1 MKRLITAMF
10 LVAYSYG
17 NLYAQEQSAEA
28 PEVTDAAAKSS
39 KEWGVKGWYLTVQGG
54 YMSPF
59 FTSNRRSPF
68 PEIGDRN
75 YYEYLRNNTNVVRD
89 QSVKGIISTYGKGF
103 DAGISA
109 GYMFNKNFGLDVTFL
124 YANYPKEM
132 DAQIIT
138 DSYKASQFTGGKSF
152 NFSPAIHMRFVKK
165 RIGLYN
171 KIGLIFPIY
180 TKLKSDV
187 SIIDREGRFI
197 SGMFDF
203 PFTSFPEGLT
213 ETVIEGKATT
223 TLKSSIGLKGALGIE
238 IFISDRA
245 SFIAEANASLN
256 NIKIKETIFD
266 EQYIKVSAAG
276 LLPIAEYT
284 NIDEVPEY
292 LKHYVWVDEITEDSN
307 NGRYGNKYDLNK
319 PQEEVGLKFNISS
332 IYMNLGFKFNLG
344 KASDPKNN

>member
-1 MKRLITAMF
+1 MKRLITCIICVVTS
-10 LVAYSYG
+10 LG
-17 NLYAQEQSAEA
+17 NHYAQAQTAVETVPTEA
-28 PEVTDAAAKSS
+28 VSKDQ
-39 KEWGVKGWYLTVQGG
+39 KEWGVKGWYLAVQGG
-54 YMSPF
+54 YIAPF

-109 GYMFNKNFGLDVTFL
+109 GYMFTKNFGLDVTFL
-124 YANYPKEM
+124 YANYLKDM

-138 DSYKASQFTGGKSF
+138 DNYQASQFTGGKSF

-165 RIGLYN
+165 RVGLYN

-187 SIIDREGRFI
+187 SIHDREGRFM

-203 PFTSFPEGLT
+203 PFTAFPEGLT
-213 ETVIEGKATT
+213 ETIVEGKATT

-256 NIKIKETIFD
+256 NIKIKETKFD

-276 LLPIAEYT
+276 ILPIAEYA

-292 LKHYVWVDEITEDSN
+292 LKHYIWVDEITEDSN
-307 NGRYGNKYDLNK
+307 NARYGNKYDLNK

-332 IYMNLGFKFNLG
+332 IYMNIGFKFNLG

>member
-1 MKRLITAMF
+1 MFWVAVCCVSQLVQAQITTTAI
-10 LVAYSYG
+10 AS
-17 NLYAQEQSAEA
+17 
-28 PEVTDAAAKSS
+28 DASENSTKA
-39 KEWGVKGWYLTVQGG
+39 WGVKGWYLTVQGG
-54 YMSPF
+54 YISPF

-68 PEIGDRN
+68 PEIGDRD

-103 DAGISA
+103 DAGIST
-109 GYMFNKNFGLDVTFL
+109 GYMFNKNFGVDVTFL

-138 DSYKASQFTGGKSF
+138 DTYKASQFTGGKSF
-152 NFSPAIHMRFVKK
+152 NFSPAVHMRFVKK
-165 RIGLYN
+165 RVGIYN
-171 KIGLIFPIY
+171 KVGLIFPIY

-197 SGMFDF
+197 SGMFAF
-203 PFTSFPEGLT
+203 PFTSLPEGIT
-213 ETVIEGKATT
+213 ETIMEGKATT
-223 TLKSSIGLKGALGIE
+223 TLKSAIGLKGALGIE

-245 SFIAEANASLN
+245 SLIAEVNASLN
-256 NIKIKETIFD
+256 NIKIKETTFD

-276 LLPIAEYT
+276 LLPIAEYA

-292 LKHYVWVDEITEDSN
+292 LKHYVWVDEITEESN
-307 NGRYGNKYDLNK
+307 NARYGNKYDLNK

-332 IYMNLGFKFNLG
+332 IYMNIGFKFNLG
-344 KASDPKNN
+344 KASAPEKN